1 MWLKVAY
8 KYAQK
13 QKQNFKSVIDWF
25 SVKPRLIFFQG
36 YVVPSF

>member
-1 MWLKVAY
+1 MWLKVAC

-13 QKQNFKSVIDWF
+13 QKQNFKNITDEF
-25 SVKPRLIFFQG
+25 SVKPMLILFQG